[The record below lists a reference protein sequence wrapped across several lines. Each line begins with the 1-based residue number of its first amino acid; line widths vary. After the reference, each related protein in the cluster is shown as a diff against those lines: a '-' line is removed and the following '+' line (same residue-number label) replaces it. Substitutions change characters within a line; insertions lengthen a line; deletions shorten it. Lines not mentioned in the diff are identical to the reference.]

1 MAPIVILGSGLA
13 GYTVAREFRKLDAAT
28 PLVIVTRDDGAVY
41 SKPMLS
47 NALAGGRSAA
57 ALSTADAAAAA
68 GQLNATV
75 MARREVAAIDVAG
88 HALAFADGERLDY
101 AKLVLALGADPIR
114 VPLEGDA
121 ADAVM
126 QVNDLDDYSRFRD
139 AIEPATHVTIL
150 GAGLIGCE
158 FANDLVATGRK

>member
-57 ALSTADAAAAA
+57 ALPTADAASAA

-75 MARREVAAIDVAG
+75 LARREVASIDAG
-88 HALAFADGERLDY
+88 ARALVFADGERLEY

-114 VPLEGDA
+114 LPLAGDA

-126 QVNDLDDYSRFRD
+126 QVNDLQDYARFRD
-139 AIEPATHVTIL
+139 AIEHAAHVTIL
-150 GAGLIGCE
+150 
-158 FANDLVATGRK
+158 